1 MTRDDK
7 SVRSPAGSADE
18 ALRPRSIPPRWSLVL
33 DEELTPSDERQR
45 PEYVQW
51 LTYAAATLQPS
62 VLEAM
67 LVEARGQSAALSR
80 ARSTFAEHAR
90 VVERALAGRSHLL
103 GDELTAADVVVGRVL
118 AWAVSLGLLERDS
131 SLATYAARVTSAAR

>member
-1 MTRDDK
+1 MVPMLDG
-7 SVRSPAGSADE
+7 P
-18 ALRPRSIPPRWSLVL
+18 IPPRWSLVL
-33 DEELTPSDERQR
+33 DEELTPSDAGLR
-45 PEYVQW
+45 PEYAKW
-51 LTYAAATLQPS
+51 LTYAVATLQPS

-67 LVEARGQSAALSR
+67 LVETKGPSAALAR

-118 AWAVSLGLLERDS
+118 AWAVSLGLLEPGS
-131 SLATYAARVTSAAR
+131 SLATYAERVATAAR

>member
-7 SVRSPAGSADE
+7 SVRTPAGPADE
-18 ALRPRSIPPRWSLVL
+18 TLRPRAIPPRWSLVL
-33 DEELTPSDERQR
+33 DEELTPSDEQRR

-67 LVEARGQSAALSR
+67 LVEAKGEAAALAH
-80 ARSTFAEHAR
+80 ARTTFAEHAR
-90 VVERALAGRSHLL
+90 VIERALAGRPHLL

-118 AWAVSLGLLERDS
+118 AWAVSLGLLERGS
-131 SLATYAARVTSAAR
+131 SLATYARRVVAAAR